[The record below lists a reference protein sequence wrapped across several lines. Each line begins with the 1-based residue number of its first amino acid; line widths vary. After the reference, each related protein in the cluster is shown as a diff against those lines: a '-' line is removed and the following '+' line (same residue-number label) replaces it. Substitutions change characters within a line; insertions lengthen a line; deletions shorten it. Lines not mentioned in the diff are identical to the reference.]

1 MSSLELRFD
10 WEDPG
15 GAQGAELR
23 ATWARLEIRVD
34 GTTITRVIDQRV
46 RSWRDYVVLP
56 IYPLAEWLV
65 SHWWALRLEPERS
78 GAPDP
83 VPFLQRHSLVHAR
96 EGFALPALSILPSG
110 EWVQLRWQ
118 AEELP
123 HQQISF
129 PYSGKAW
136 ITAAEAQDALGG
148 FITSVVE
155 RLDQQGIR
163 ETRLQDD
170 WQAIL
175 NADTEEEAFCRCAG
189 SLGLDPY
196 SLPESYGEAL
206 IDLAAQVSEDLRN
219 EFFQA
224 ASTKDLGQL
233 RENLIALKQA
243 QAMTLEQHDQP
254 DELCAL
260 KQNLGTITLPYHD
273 LPWTQGYS
281 LARALRGMLPDG
293 GASLHAEGL
302 LSQLFGEGSV
312 PMRHKA
318 LHGFRD
324 IVAYVGPNASGAPG
338 FVLAAATPQR
348 RRFLLARALGLY
360 LWPTSRK
367 EGLITMA
374 ATTEQKRNRAFAAEL
389 LAPAD
394 ALRAAIQGPVVRSD
408 ELDQLAHCYGVTSE
422 LIRRQLAN
430 HEIATIGED

>member
-1 MSSLELRFD
+1 M
-10 WEDPG
+10 
-15 GAQGAELR
+15 
-23 ATWARLEIRVD
+23 
-34 GTTITRVIDQRV
+34 IDQRV

-65 SHWWALRLEPERS
+65 SHWWARRLEPERS

-83 VPFLQRHSLVHAR
+83 VPFLQRHFLVHAR

-136 ITAAEAQDALGG
+136 ITAPEAQDALGG

-206 IDLAAQVSEDLRN
+206 IDLAAQVSEDLR
-219 EFFQA
+219 
-224 ASTKDLGQL
+224 
-233 RENLIALKQA
+233 I
-243 QAMTLEQHDQP
+243 
-254 DELCAL
+254 
-260 KQNLGTITLPYHD
+260 
-273 LPWTQGYS
+273 
-281 LARALRGMLPDG
+281 
-293 GASLHAEGL
+293 
-302 LSQLFGEGSV
+302 SV
-312 PMRHKA
+312 N
-318 LHGFRD
+318 
-324 IVAYVGPNASGAPG
+324 YVT
-338 FVLAAATPQR
+338 V
-348 RRFLLARALGLY
+348 
-360 LWPTSRK
+360 
-367 EGLITMA
+367 
-374 ATTEQKRNRAFAAEL
+374 
-389 LAPAD
+389 
-394 ALRAAIQGPVVRSD
+394 
-408 ELDQLAHCYGVTSE
+408 
-422 LIRRQLAN
+422 
-430 HEIATIGED
+430 